1 VVTGNPHAQ
10 QRVTPATELA
20 EAVEAQ
26 SRETREVLHADAE
39 VAGVDPQQVDAA
51 VDAAAG
57 DYVDARVH
65 AFIGILVE
73 RQVRSAL
80 HLRTP
85 DVTDGGADEN
95 AGTPG

>member
-1 VVTGNPHAQ
+1 VNGASGACGVP
-10 QRVTPATELA
+10 
-20 EAVEAQ
+20 
-26 SRETREVLHADAE
+26 EVGRARYLRRSKIQPQGIIL
-39 VAGVDPQQVDAA
+39 AGVGPQQVDAA
-51 VDAAAG
+51 VDAAAA

-65 AFIGILVE
+65 ASIGILVE

-85 DVTDGGADEN
+85 DLTDGGAGEN